1 MESDKIIERYN
12 GHIGVSVQC
21 LSDVFGYDNVAKYQ
35 QRGTIRSLRRGGN
48 GRTALID
55 WESMGT
61 KLKRRVM
68 EALGGDP
75 VAMTRESLLRSIVKR
90 REERLLD
97 TAAYEYYS
105 KVRGK
110 DGHYLKP
117 EKVAELWNGARIL
130 DAIGDLLEEKRR
142 AAEMGRLKL
151 SVKREFEALAVE
163 IDQNLVEYPNS
174 LPTSGDRLRKKY
186 NEYKLHGYG
195 VLVHGLTG
203 KESNHQ
209 ARPVEVEAVVEALL
223 MHGSELSDVQ
233 VSKIAGSLGVKIDR
247 RRVQEIRTKN
257 ETMITKSRK
266 GKNTYSNEVMMQA
279 RRERPDMPLKM
290 WSLDGWTCELY
301 YQDTK
306 IDKNGHRRTTYL
318 NRLILE
324 VVVDVMNDYPIGY
337 AIGEQ
342 EDIALITEA
351 LQNAVHHTKEVLGS
365 YYAPWQ
371 IQSDHL
377 GLSGLKPKYQ
387 ALAKYV
393 TPASVGNA
401 KAKPIERYFG
411 YLQTEYLFMCENY
424 AGNGITAKGRK
435 TNDEHLRAVMKG
447 FPDRAGVEAQIR
459 KMIEIERAR
468 KIDALREAWANGE
481 ERFRRVLDIENYLL
495 AFGER
500 SSGNM
505 LTPSGLKLVRNGD
518 EHVFDCFDQKMREKR
533 GERWQVCYDPADWNQ
548 ALAMSEDGTLRY
560 MIEAK
565 TKVPMALVDYED
577 GDWET
582 VARVREFNNGLL
594 ESVVAHENEVRDRA
608 SGYISRE
615 QIEGPLSVHLITDNK
630 GQHKAHKRAEQKRLA
645 ASAGYTEYEEVKVEQ
660 PAREIED
667 IWDRL

>member
-12 GHIGVSVQC
+12 GHVAVSGAW
-21 LSDVFGYDNVAKYQ
+21 LSDTLGVFGYKNALHA
-35 QRGTIRSLRRGGN
+35 GTIRSLRRGGN

-75 VAMTRESLLRSIVKR
+75 VSLLRSIVKR

-117 EKVAELWNGARIL
+117 EKVTELWNGARIL

-266 GKNTYSNEVMMQA
+266 GKNAYSNEVMMQA

-306 IDKNGHRRTTYL
+306 IDKNGHKVTTYH
-318 NRLILE
+318 NRLVVE
-324 VVVDVMNDYPIGY
+324 VVTDVMSDYPIGY
-337 AIGEQ
+337 AIGLRENA
-342 EDIALITEA
+342 DLITAA
-351 LQNAVHHTKEVLGS
+351 LQDAVHHTRELFGG

-371 IQSDHL
+371 IQSDHF
-377 GLSGLKPKYQ
+377 GLSSMKEKYQ
-387 ALAKYV
+387 VLAKYM
-393 TPASVGNA
+393 TPARVGNA
-401 KAKPIERYFG
+401 KAKPVEQYFG
-411 YLQTEYLFMCENY
+411 KLEELYLFGCINY
-424 AGNGITAKGRK
+424 AGPNITAKRTKVNTEWTESVRK
-435 TNDEHLRAVMKG
+435 Q

-459 KMIEIERAR
+459 ALMAAERGNKMA
-468 KIDALREAWANGE
+468 AMREAWQNGE
-481 ERFRRVLDIENYLL
+481 EKFRRELNMESYLM
-495 AFGER
+495 AFGEKSR
-500 SSGNM
+500 GNM
-505 LTPSGLKLVRNGD
+505 LMPSGLKLVRGGE
-518 EHVFDCFDQKMREKR
+518 EHVFDCFDIKMREHR
-533 GERWQVCYDPADWNQ
+533 GERWQVRYDPADWNQ
-548 ALAMSEDGTLRY
+548 ALAVSEDGTLRF
-560 MIEAK
+560 MMETK
-565 TKVPMALVDYED
+565 TKVPMAIVDYEE
-577 GDWET
+577 GDWQT
-582 VARVREFNNGLL
+582 LARMRDFNTKLIDSVSTYEERVMADADQYVRRGI
-594 ESVVAHENEVRDRA
+594 A
-608 SGYISRE
+608 SGVLDGHI
-615 QIEGPLSVHLITDNK
+615 ITDSRGRHKDNK
-630 GQHKAHKRAEQKRLA
+630 RDEQLQLA
-645 ASAGYTEYEEVKVEQ
+645 GTYVDYEEVEESSRAVDMNDFLN
-660 PAREIED
+660 RF
-667 IWDRL
+667 